1 MKNRTFWHRLG
12 FAVAGIV
19 AVWQR
24 ERSFRTQA
32 AAAVAALV
40 VTLYLRPGLLWV
52 AAVVLSVALVLALEL
67 LNSALEAMIDH
78 LHPDIA
84 PAIKIAKDAAAGAVL
99 LASFGAAVVGAL
111 MLASVWWRCHS

>member
-1 MKNRTFWHRLG
+1 MKNRSFQLRFG

-19 AVWQR
+19 TVWRR

-32 AAAVAALV
+32 AAAVAAIAATIL
-40 VTLYLRPGLLWV
+40 LRPGLLWA
-52 AAVVLSVALVLALEL
+52 AAVVLSVSLVLALEL

-84 PAIKIAKDAAAGAVL
+84 PAIKVAKDAAAGAVL
-99 LASFGAAVVGAL
+99 VASIGAAGVGAL
-111 MLASVWWRCHS
+111 MLMSVFAP